1 MDDFEDLKDIKTLN
15 LKSNEYNSVEQAK
28 QMNFLKVQLK
38 YEKDINEERAK
49 EIDFLKNELDKF
61 K

>member
-1 MDDFEDLKDIKTLN
+1 
-15 LKSNEYNSVEQAK
+15 
-28 QMNFLKVQLK
+28 MNFLKVQLK

-49 EIDFLKNELDKF
+49 EIAFLKNELEKF

>member
-1 MDDFEDLKDIKTLN
+1 
-15 LKSNEYNSVEQAK
+15 
-28 QMNFLKVQLK
+28 MNFLKVQLK